1 MTWKN
6 LNIRRKIGFGFTI
19 IIGLS
24 VLSSVVLLFN
34 LSRMSK
40 ETQALTNTYIPSV
53 NTSGKVLR
61 YWLEASEQGRSFDFT
76 GNSYFEENHKIAF
89 SKMSEALK
97 ELVRYMDQNKE
108 DLEKKGV
115 KLDLLEH
122 YTREYQALRGTY
134 ETKANQCNNLNEELI
149 ASYQQAAKELAS
161 QSGFA
166 DQKLAVRALS
176 LTGAIFIHQQQR
188 NTLELSKL
196 LPQLE
201 SFRTQ
206 IFSMGASTVIRNEVV
221 RMTDLSIQFI
231 KSYQDKRLAELK
243 AFEMAKNVMWEVR
256 ASSDLGIDQIMVMG
270 ESNNKIVKLQQ
281 NILITVLVL
290 IVLLGGALIL
300 ILSNSIAK
308 PISRGIALAEKVAAG
323 DLSVQMEVDRTDEV
337 GRLAAAMNNM
347 VLNLRQI
354 VDDITDSTRR
364 IVDSSTRLNTE
375 AFELSEGASEQASA
389 AEEVSS
395 SMQEMHANVHQ
406 NTQNS
411 QQTEVIAQNAADGI
425 RLTSEGYKNAAK
437 HLKDITEKI
446 MVIND
451 IAMQTNILALNAA
464 VEAARAGAHGR
475 GFAVVAA
482 EVRKLAER
490 SQQAATEITKATRE
504 TYDTSIDSMQLLNDL
519 EPDIEKTSSLV
530 HEISVASMEQLT
542 GIEQINNALNQLN
555 HVTQRNAINAEQISS
570 AAKELDWLSNRLI
583 DSVSVFDKSLS
594 NKASKNKKL
603 KTKQTN
609 NQQLESCS
617 LSNVWNRKEAN
628 IPINPE
634 SEFINEKYDSF

>member
-1 MTWKN
+1 
-6 LNIRRKIGFGFTI
+6 
-19 IIGLS
+19 
-24 VLSSVVLLFN
+24 
-34 LSRMSK
+34 
-40 ETQALTNTYIPSV
+40 
-53 NTSGKVLR
+53 
-61 YWLEASEQGRSFDFT
+61 
-76 GNSYFEENHKIAF
+76 
-89 SKMSEALK
+89 
-97 ELVRYMDQNKE
+97 
-108 DLEKKGV
+108 
-115 KLDLLEH
+115 
-122 YTREYQALRGTY
+122 
-134 ETKANQCNNLNEELI
+134 
-149 ASYQQAAKELAS
+149 
-161 QSGFA
+161 
-166 DQKLAVRALS
+166 
-176 LTGAIFIHQQQR
+176 
-188 NTLELSKL
+188 
-196 LPQLE
+196 
-201 SFRTQ
+201 
-206 IFSMGASTVIRNEVV
+206 MGASTVIRNEVV